1 MAEESHA
8 ATGGVFE
15 SLKTLSVSLVGIVH
29 TRLELLSTDI
39 AEEREHLIT
48 HLMLVLVAL
57 FCLGVG
63 VVLLTIL
70 IVVVFWESHRLLA
83 LGGLTGLF
91 LALSAGVGWLAVYKI
106 RTKPRLFEASLAEL
120 SKDRQQLTS
129 KS

>member
-8 ATGGVFE
+8 AAGGLFE
-15 SLKTLSVSLVGIVH
+15 SLKILSVSLVGMVH

-48 HLMLVLVAL
+48 HLVLVLVAL
-57 FCLGVG
+57 FCIGVG
-63 VVLLTIL
+63 VVLLAIL

-91 LALSAGVGWLAVYKI
+91 LAVGAGAGWLAIHKI
-106 RTKPRLFEASLAEL
+106 RTKPRLFAASLAEL
-120 SKDRQQLTS
+120 SKDKQQLKAES
-129 KS
+129 